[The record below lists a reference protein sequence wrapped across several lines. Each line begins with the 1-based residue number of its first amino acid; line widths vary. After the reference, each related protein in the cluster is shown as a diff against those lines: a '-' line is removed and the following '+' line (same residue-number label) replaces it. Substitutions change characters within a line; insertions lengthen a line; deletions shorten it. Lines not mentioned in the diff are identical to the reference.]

1 MLLLGLEEVDCAVP
15 LEAIVTAHFHL
26 IADVVHVEVCG
37 EGIGDAVDSVLDHE
51 PFLLL
56 DVLLVVILRHRSSHV
71 VAHQVHLIEL
81 LHVPASLL
89 HLQQCERS
97 EAGSSLPVAV
107 ANIGDIPAHL
117 TSLPMRS
124 WCSLLLFHKL
134 SDMGVVPDSHML
146 IILECFLELMDQQ
159 IMVEHC
165 YKILINSSNIFEI
178 GADINQSS
186 RLSLKYGGVAVQLCH
201 KTLSADVLAFTPRP
215 NLQNRQENAC
225 KAKKKRDSEYF
236 VSILQACKRCT
247 ILRLLELAEFGMD
260 FSIKTFNVAVFFRFD
275 FLDGHRDSLSRSN
288 NNRSQL

>member
-1 MLLLGLEEVDCAVP
+1 MSSRRSF
-15 LEAIVTAHFHL
+15 FHL
-26 IADVVHVEVCG
+26 LH
-37 EGIGDAVDSVLDHE
+37 
-51 PFLLL
+51 
-56 DVLLVVILRHRSSHV
+56 HRS
-71 VAHQVHLIEL
+71 
-81 LHVPASLL
+81 
-89 HLQQCERS
+89 
-97 EAGSSLPVAV
+97 
-107 ANIGDIPAHL
+107 
-117 TSLPMRS
+117 
-124 WCSLLLFHKL
+124 
-134 SDMGVVPDSHML
+134 DMCHVPDSHML